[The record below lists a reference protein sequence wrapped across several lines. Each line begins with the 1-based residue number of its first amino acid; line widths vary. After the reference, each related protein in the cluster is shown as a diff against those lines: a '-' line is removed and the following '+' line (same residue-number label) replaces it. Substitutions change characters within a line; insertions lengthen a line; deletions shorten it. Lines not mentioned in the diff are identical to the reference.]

1 MNLSYSDPYGLDKFI
16 AVIDSASQA
25 ISAFFI
31 NPIKFKI

>member
-25 ISAFFI
+25 ISAFI